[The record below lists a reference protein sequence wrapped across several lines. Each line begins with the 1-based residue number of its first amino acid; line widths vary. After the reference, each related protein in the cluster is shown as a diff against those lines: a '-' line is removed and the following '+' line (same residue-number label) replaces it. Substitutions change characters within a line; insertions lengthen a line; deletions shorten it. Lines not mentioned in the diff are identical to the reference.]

1 MLDNHQV
8 TGIVNNDDDTIT
20 VLTGSGTQFN
30 TKKLILTT
38 GPWTN
43 KVLQYTGMKLPL
55 KVRGRGSA
63 NENVKHFPD
72 FNINFASMPC

>member
-1 MLDNHQV
+1 M
-8 TGIVNNDDDTIT
+8 TGIINNDDDTIT

-43 KVLQYTGMKLPL
+43 KVLQYIGMELPL
-55 KVRGRGSA
+55 KV
-63 NENVKHFPD
+63 FIILD
-72 FNINFASMPC
+72 T

>member
-1 MLDNHQV
+1 M
-8 TGIVNNDDDTIT
+8 TGIINNDDDTIT

-43 KVLQYTGMKLPL
+43 KVLQYTGTELPL
-55 KVRGRGSA
+55 KVRGRDTQTVYVGS
-63 NENVKHFPD
+63 
-72 FNINFASMPC
+72 CQ